1 MATTFDLEGYDAVIE
16 KLRALPVEIRH
27 KSGRSALRK
36 AAQVIRDAAK
46 QNALRINDPQTAED
60 ISKNIT
66 ERWGSKIYKRTGDL
80 AFRVGVL
87 GGARISK
94 KRPKGAEPGGPGGD
108 TRYWAYVEFGTER
121 TAAQPFMTPAL
132 EQNIQQV
139 VNTFRINLDKGI
151 DRAIKKGGAK

>member
-16 KLRALPVEIRH
+16 KMRALPVEVRH

-60 ISKNIT
+60 ISQNIT

-80 AFRVGVL
+80 AFRVGVI
-87 GGARISK
+87 GGARITKSK
-94 KRPKGAEPGGPGGD
+94 PKGTDPGGPGGD

-121 TAAQPFMTPAL
+121 TAAQPFMTPAI
-132 EQNIQQV
+132 EQNIDEV
-139 VNTFRINLDKGI
+139 VKTFATNLDKSM
-151 DRAIKKGGAK
+151 DRAIKRGKP